1 MDFWEF
7 SWDLLCLLLR
17 MFASSLAAPLS
28 VISLYYVR
36 KRENKIHTNGHKT
49 PEIAA
54 RYLHPNKWSQDA
66 WNCCMLVNYLH
77 PHKWSQ
83 DAWNCCMLVNY
94 LHPHKWSQDAWNRPE
109 TDQRSKR
116 DLLTRVQNKTCYTS
130 KRDLYKQKWPTKRAK
145 ETYQHGFKTKH
156 AFWGSGLGS
165 PVSGATLL
173 FYRSIFRSHFFFKK
187 KTCILGQRAW
197 QPTS

>member
-1 MDFWEF
+1 MQWLDSTNVLQHE
-7 SWDLLCLLLR
+7 LLR
-17 MFASSLAAPLS
+17 IPSPLEHGLLRIFLRFVVFTFENVCLQSCCPAVCYLAVLRAEK
-28 VISLYYVR
+28 R
-36 KRENKIHTNGHKT
+36 KQN
-49 PEIAA
+49 
-54 RYLHPNKWSQDA
+54 
-66 WNCCMLVNYLH
+66 

-83 DAWNCCMLVNY
+83 DAWNRCMLVNY